1 MNPVSLNAK
10 ESNLVSTFESWES
23 RFLSNLD
30 SAKESLEGSIQFLER
45 VLQDVDMG
53 ILILRKF
60 CTHLRKF
67 SHLCK
72 LVRTVHPTLFEG
84 TVVEIATEVE
94 RLLQRSGLFACRN
107 QPIFESLDQ
116 TFF

>member
-1 MNPVSLNAK
+1 L
-10 ESNLVSTFESWES
+10 ESWES

-30 SAKESLEGSIQFLER
+30 SAKESLEGSMQLLER
-45 VLQDVDMG
+45 VLQDVNVGM
-53 ILILRKF
+53 LILRKF

-72 LVRTVHPTLFEG
+72 LIRTVHPTLFEG
-84 TVVEIATEVE
+84 TVVEMATEVE
-94 RLLQRSGLFACRN
+94 RLLQRSGLLAGSK
-107 QPIFESLDQ
+107 QPIFESLYH